1 MKFISTSIA
10 GVWIVQ
16 QDRHEDDRG
25 WFART
30 WCESEFAAHGIPI
43 RFAQCN
49 ASFNKSRGT
58 LRGMHLQTAPH
69 EEAKLVRCTR
79 GAIFDV
85 ALDLRPE
92 SPTFRKWEAIE
103 LNEQNGTAFF
113 IPEGCAHGFQT
124 LQDATEVF
132 YQISVPYHGPS
143 SRCWRWDDP
152 AFQIRWPLPNDAF
165 LSARDVSAPDYKL
178 ENPPA

>member
-1 MKFISTSIA
+1 MKFIPASIP

-30 WCESEFAAHGIPI
+30 WCESEFAAHGIPT

-49 ASFNKSRGT
+49 ASFNKHRGI
-58 LRGMHLQTAPH
+58 LRGMHLQEAPH
-69 EEAKLVRCTR
+69 AEAKLVRCTR
-79 GAIFDV
+79 VAIFDV

-92 SPTFRKWEAIE
+92 SPTFGKWEAIE

-124 LQDATEVF
+124 LEDATEVF
-132 YQISVPYHGPS
+132 YQISVPYHPTS
-143 SRCWRWDDP
+143 SCCWAWNDP
-152 AFQIRWPLPNDAF
+152 FFDIRWPLTAEVSLSSRDAT
-165 LSARDVSAPDYKL
+165 APCY
-178 ENPPA
+178 PSVRA